1 MTATYFRHG
10 AGRSINAR
18 VAEGE
23 GRCPLSRAKKIVA
36 EQFGCTQI
44 IAAAALDLLHD
55 GEWHHVGRYAAECAY
70 YDTTD
75 ERLAGA
81 IAHIIA
87 CGGAKRFA
95 ARRAAL
101 KRERSERWWPE
112 SSHGNRFL
120 DWQKRRH
127 EARRIA
133 AEAIGRELV
142 GPMPAKIGD
151 WEAFMRAAT
160 DDQKAFEFAACGYGV
175 EGTRRLMA
183 KEQA

>member
-1 MTATYFRHG
+1 MSRPFAATRRLADFCCFADRIWYTLTCGQSPFSTRPATPGGENAMTATYFRHG

-112 SSHGNRFL
+112 SSHGN
-120 DWQKRRH
+120 
-127 EARRIA
+127 
-133 AEAIGRELV
+133 
-142 GPMPAKIGD
+142 
-151 WEAFMRAAT
+151 
-160 DDQKAFEFAACGYGV
+160 
-175 EGTRRLMA
+175 
-183 KEQA
+183 